1 MKKHQNKQSGFTL
14 VELLI
19 VIAIIGILGSIIA
32 TTFLTVRKQARD
44 ARRVADMRQ
53 LDTAIQ
59 EYLVDFN
66 HAPYVGSMDCRSTGG
81 GTCSV
86 IYDTDG
92 GWLELQSDL
101 SPYMS
106 TLPKDPCG
114 TNCGS
119 GASRYAYFYQSPSYL
134 NTVCNATGCTK
145 TPGEID
151 QMYGVGANN
160 LELTKGKWGF
170 NHGFASSF

>member
-1 MKKHQNKQSGFTL
+1 MKKYKAQQSGFTL

-32 TTFLTVRKQARD
+32 TTFVTVRKQARD
-44 ARRVADMRQ
+44 ARRVADLKQ

-59 EYLVDFN
+59 SYMVDFD
-66 HAPYVGSMDCRSTGG
+66 HAPFLAGNCSSTGSSCPV
-81 GTCSV
+81 T
-86 IYDTDG
+86 YDTDSA
-92 GWLELQSDL
+92 WTDLQTDL
-101 SPYMS
+101 SPYIS
-106 TLPKDPCG
+106 TLPHDPCG

-119 GASRYAYFYQSPSYL
+119 GVNRFGYFYQSPSYL
-134 NTVCNATGCTK
+134 NTLCNATSCTK

-151 QMYGVGANN
+151 GMYGIGANN
-160 LELTKGKWGF
+160 LELTSGKWGF